1 MGAGFFPAGPEAR
14 DTRMKFMSFTRA
26 EDAGTR
32 IGVEMSDGVLD
43 LTGAGEKGQIHPPP
57 GARLDDAIRSPGG
70 LRALRATVLGI
81 PSEVI
86 DDNRVPRDAV
96 RYRAPVTRPEKIIG
110 IGLNYRDH
118 AQEFGTE
125 EPTEPI
131 LFAMWA
137 NTITGPGDPIVIPS
151 ISDRIDYEAEL
162 GVVIGRRG
170 RHVPAGEAEDFIAGY
185 TIVNDVTA
193 RDLQMK
199 DSQWVRGKSFDAALP
214 IGPVLVTP
222 DALGDGDGLDIR
234 LRVNGQ
240 TLQTSNT
247 RHMIFKAPELV
258 AFVSEGLTLEPGDII
273 ATGTPG
279 GVGFKRRPPVF
290 LKPGD
295 AVEIELEGIGT
306 LRNPV
311 TAESDTAAT
320 ARGS

>member
-1 MGAGFFPAGPEAR
+1 
-14 DTRMKFMSFTRA
+14 MKFISFSRSG
-26 EDAGTR
+26 DAGTR
-32 IGVEMSDGVLD
+32 IGVEMADGVLD
-43 LTGAGEKGQIHPPP
+43 LTAAGGKGQIHPPP
-57 GARLDDAIRSPGG
+57 GSRLEDAIRSPGG
-70 LRALRATVLGI
+70 LRALRASVLGLA
-81 PSEVI
+81 SDVI
-86 DDNRVPRDAV
+86 EDNSVAAGAI
-96 RYRAPVTRPEKIIG
+96 RYLAPVTRPEKIIG
-110 IGLNYRDH
+110 TGLNYHDH
-118 AQEFGTE
+118 AEEFGMD
-125 EPTEPI
+125 EPDEPI

-162 GVVIGRRG
+162 AVVIGRKA
-170 RHVPAGEAEDFIAGY
+170 RHVPAGRAEDFIAGY

-234 LRVNGQ
+234 LRINGT

-295 AVEIELEGIGT
+295 TVEIELEGIGT